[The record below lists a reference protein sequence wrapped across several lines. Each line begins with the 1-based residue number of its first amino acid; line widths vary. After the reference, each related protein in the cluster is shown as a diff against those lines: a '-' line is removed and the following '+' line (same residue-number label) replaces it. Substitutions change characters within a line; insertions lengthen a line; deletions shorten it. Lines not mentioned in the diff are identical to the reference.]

1 MAPATQIAN
10 WGPHLNLSARHCQ
23 VGPCQVFV
31 EARDSVSS
39 VKLEKLTKDCDFD
52 FQPFVRRKDT
62 AGPIGAFGLAFGD
75 LSVFLAAEPVFLRGS
90 LVSRGGAAPLP
101 FGFKF

>member
-1 MAPATQIAN
+1 
-10 WGPHLNLSARHCQ
+10 